1 MSVSAIA
8 YAGTSR
14 EVSIRILVIV
24 DFINCM
30 HYLSWRLAKES
41 TGNPVVVL
49 VRILK
54 KNEHSAIFNQA
65 IAMPIEG

>member
-8 YAGTSR
+8 SPRTST
-14 EVSIRILVIV
+14 EASIRILVIV

-30 HYLSWRLAKES
+30 HYLSRPLAKES

-49 VRILK
+49 MRILK
-54 KNEHSAIFNQA
+54 KDERSVIFNEA

>member
-1 MSVSAIA
+1 
-8 YAGTSR
+8 
-14 EVSIRILVIV
+14 
-24 DFINCM
+24 M